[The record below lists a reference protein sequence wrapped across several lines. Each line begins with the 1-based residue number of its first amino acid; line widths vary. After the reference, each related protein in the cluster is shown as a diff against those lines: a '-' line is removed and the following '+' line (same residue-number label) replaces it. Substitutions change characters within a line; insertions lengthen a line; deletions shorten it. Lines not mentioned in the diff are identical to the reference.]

1 MELYILIWV
10 HDAFHLQ
17 QVWLNYA
24 MKYLSLLAKGGSISI
39 ACCILLLI
47 FKKTRRTGL
56 AVAFALVLDVLVVNI
71 ILKNAVGRARPWTHE
86 ELSWWAE
93 DFYTQYGID
102 RSTDYCFPSGHT
114 AVTFC
119 VAAVLVIRY
128 RAKAVPAV
136 VLAFLIGIS
145 RIYLCEHYVTDVV
158 AGMLIGIA
166 CGVAG
171 ELIYRLAET
180 EAKRA
185 YSKNRYKLKVRA
197 FRTSLPKR
205 KRRGKFLSLFI

>member
-24 MKYLSLLAKGGSISI
+24 MKYLSLLAKGGAISI
-39 ACCILLLI
+39 VCCILLLI

-86 ELSWWAE
+86 ELSWAE
-93 DFYTQYGID
+93 DFYSQYDISL
-102 RSTDYCFPSGHT
+102 STDYCFPSGHT

-136 VLAFLIGIS
+136 ALAFLIGLS
-145 RIYLCEHYVTDVV
+145 RIYLCEHYVTDVI

-171 ELIYRLAET
+171 EFIYRAAEVRI
-180 EAKRA
+180 ERIYK
-185 YSKNRYKLKVRA
+185 KNYYKYKARA
-197 FRTSLPKR
+197 FRTKLPSR
-205 KRRGKFLSLFI
+205 RRRGRFLSLFL

>member
-1 MELYILIWV
+1 MELDILNWV
-10 HDAFHLQ
+10 HQTFHSQ
-17 QVWLNYA
+17 EWLNYA
-24 MKYLSLLAKGGSISI
+24 MKYISLLAKGGAISI

-47 FKKTRRTGL
+47 FKRTRRVGL

-86 ELSWWAE
+86 ELSWA
-93 DFYTQYGID
+93 DAFYAQYGID
-102 RSTDYCFPSGHT
+102 LSADYCFPSGHT

-119 VAAVLVIRY
+119 VAAVLVIFY
-128 RAKAVPAV
+128 RAKATPAV

-145 RIYLCEHYVTDVV
+145 RIYLCEHYVSDVV

-171 ELIYRLAET
+171 YFIYRAAE
-180 EAKRA
+180 AALLRA
-185 YSKNRYKLKVRA
+185 YKKNYYKFKVRA
-197 FRTSLPKR
+197 FRTKLPPQ
-205 KRRGKFLSLFI
+205 RRGRFLSLFI